1 MKRFCLLGAS
11 RGLGWATYLALS
23 QKYPEAEFLLVSR
36 KIENKKSEL
45 KSKTQTLSC
54 DFTKIDASVVMEH
67 IENFQ
72 PTEIIY
78 SASGGPYADY
88 FENSWETHLWSLKLT
103 FLFPA
108 ELILKLGQSFK
119 QNPLKWLGL
128 QSITVIGS
136 SIAENAADPKAA
148 SYCAAK
154 HALKGLISTIQQEKS
169 SQIQIKSFS
178 PGYMMTDLLPR
189 NSAPREKGLA
199 LSAEV
204 VANEL
209 IKFIESPK
217 ILMSL

>member
-1 MKRFCLLGAS
+1 M
-11 RGLGWATYLALS
+11 
-23 QKYPEAEFLLVSR
+23 
-36 KIENKKSEL
+36 
-45 KSKTQTLSC
+45 
-54 DFTKIDASVVMEH
+54 
-67 IENFQ
+67 
-72 PTEIIY
+72 
-78 SASGGPYADY
+78 
-88 FENSWETHLWSLKLT
+88 WSLKVT

-108 ELILKLGQSFK
+108 EFILKMGQSFK
-119 QNPLKWLGL
+119 QNPLKWPGL

-169 SQIQIKSFS
+169 TQIEIKSFS
-178 PGYMMTDLLPR
+178 PGYMATDLLPR
-189 NSAPREKGLA
+189 NSAPRENGQA

>member
-1 MKRFCLLGAS
+1 MKRFCLLGSS

-23 QKYPEAEFLLVSR
+23 QKYPDAEFLLVSR
-36 KIENKKSEL
+36 KIENKKLDL
-45 KSKTQTLSC
+45 KPNTKILSF
-54 DFTKIDASVVMEH
+54 DFTKNEPLSLIEH
-67 IENFQ
+67 VQNFG

-78 SASGGPYADY
+78 SAGGGPYANY
-88 FENSWETHLWSLKLT
+88 FENAWETHLWSLKVT

-119 QNPLKWLGL
+119 QNPLKWPELR
-128 QSITVIGS
+128 SITVIGS
-136 SIAENAADPKAA
+136 SIAENYADPKAA

-154 HALKGLISTIQQEKS
+154 HALKGLISTIQEEKS
-169 SQIQIKSFS
+169 TQIQIKSFS
-178 PGYMMTDLLPR
+178 PGYIETDLLPR

>member
-1 MKRFCLLGAS
+1 MKRFCLLGSS

-23 QKYPEAEFLLVSR
+23 QKYSDAEFLLLSR
-36 KIENKKSEL
+36 KIENRKLEL
-45 KSKTQTLSC
+45 KLNTRILGL
-54 DFTKIDASVVMEH
+54 DFTKVEASYL
-67 IENFQ
+67 IEVLQNYQ
-72 PTEIIY
+72 PTDLIY
-78 SASGGPYADY
+78 FAGGGPYADF

-108 ELILKLGQSFK
+108 ELILKLGQSIN
-119 QNPLKWLGL
+119 QNPQKWSSF

-136 SIAENAADPKAA
+136 SIAENTADPKAA

-154 HALKGLISTIQQEKS
+154 HALKGLISTLQKENS
-169 SQIQIKSFS
+169 SQFQIKSFS
-178 PGYMMTDLLPR
+178 PGYMDTDLLPR